1 MLSAFLLAIGML
13 CIYPILNLYIELDAL
28 HIDHNAVNIDL
39 DTLQHK
45 VNAYTASSFNT
56 SLCIQL
62 IR

>member
-28 HIDHNAVNIDL
+28 YIDRNAENINL
-39 DTLQHK
+39 DALQCN
-45 VNAYTASSFNT
+45 VDAYTASSFT
-56 SLCIQL
+56 MHS